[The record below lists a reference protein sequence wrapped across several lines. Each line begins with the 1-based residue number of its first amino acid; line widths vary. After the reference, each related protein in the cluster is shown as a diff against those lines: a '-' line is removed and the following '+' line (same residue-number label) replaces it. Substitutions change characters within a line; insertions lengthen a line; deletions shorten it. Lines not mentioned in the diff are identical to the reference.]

1 MRKAAIDELAKIAR
15 TDRRVMVLTADL
27 GFGVLD
33 DFARELPDQL
43 VNVGVAEQAMV
54 GVATGMAEAGF
65 IPYCYSI
72 ATFSFL
78 RPFEFIRNGP
88 VAHRLPV
95 RIVGVGAGTD
105 YSFDGLTHYAVE
117 DLALARSQP
126 GLTVY
131 SPVTDDDTR
140 ALVREAHA
148 LAGPAYIRLS
158 RQGAAKPSDD
168 IRSEQPEKTDVLV
181 LSLGTAGERADA
193 IAATISAAGL
203 STRVLSVLRFDDST
217 ATDLAAHLAG
227 TSACLTVEDHYAS
240 GGLGTAT
247 AEVIA
252 TRGLGIPLVM
262 DAITSLPVGAVGSMA
277 YMEAKLR
284 RSVAEVAAQVI
295 SSVKST
301 GDGA

>member
-1 MRKAAIDELAKIAR
+1 MRKAAVDELARIAR
-15 TDRRVMVLTADL
+15 ADRRVVLLTADL

-95 RIVGVGAGTD
+95 RIIGVGAGTD

-126 GLTVY
+126 GLSTF

-158 RQGAAKPSDD
+158 RQGAATPSQDV
-168 IRSEQPEKTDVLV
+168 RVEEPAKTDVLV
-181 LSLGTAGERADA
+181 LSLGTSGDRARAVADA
-193 IAATISAAGL
+193 ISDAGL
-203 STRVLSVLRFDDST
+203 STRVLSVLRFDDRT
-217 ATDLAAHLAG
+217 ADDLAAHLAAAR
-227 TSACLTVEDHYAS
+227 ACLTVEDHYAS

-262 DAITSLPVGAVGSMA
+262 DAITSLPVGTVGSWA
-277 YMEAKLR
+277 YVESKLR
-284 RSVAEVAAQVI
+284 RSVPDTAAQVM
-295 SSVKST
+295 SSVKSS

>member
-1 MRKAAIDELAKIAR
+1 MRKAAVDELSKIAR
-15 TDRRVMVLTADL
+15 VDRRVVLLTADL

-33 DFARELPDQL
+33 DFARELPDQF

-95 RIVGVGAGTD
+95 RIIGVGAGTD

-126 GLTVY
+126 GLSIF

-140 ALVREAHA
+140 ALIREAHA
-148 LAGPAYIRLS
+148 LAGPSYIRLS
-158 RQGAAKPSDD
+158 RQGATKPSQDV
-168 IRSEQPEKTDVLV
+168 RATEPEKTDVLV
-181 LSLGTAGERADA
+181 LSLGTAGERARA
-193 IAATISAAGL
+193 IADGISDAGL
-203 STRVLSVLRFDDST
+203 STRVLSVLRFDGRT
-217 ATDLAAHLAG
+217 ADDLGAHLAG
-227 TSACLTVEDHYAS
+227 ARACLTVEDHYAS
-240 GGLGTAT
+240 GGLGTAA

-262 DAITSLPVGAVGSMA
+262 DAITSLPVGAVGSLV
-277 YMEAKLR
+277 YVESKLR
-284 RSVAEVAAQVI
+284 RPVPEITGEMI
-295 SSVKST
+295 SSVKSS
-301 GDGA
+301 GDWA